1 MDECSIYFKLSLQ
14 DIRTSSSTTN
24 HVNKTNTSTMPKT
37 MNIFPK
43 KKKRFQMSYKAKEVD
58 MYEKLEETL
67 MEDLCIPTRSDLH
80 KYCIRTVHN
89 LRSAAALN
97 IA

>member
-1 MDECSIYFKLSLQ
+1 
-14 DIRTSSSTTN
+14 
-24 HVNKTNTSTMPKT
+24 
-37 MNIFPK
+37 
-43 KKKRFQMSYKAKEVD
+43 

-97 IA
+97 IAWGLNNEQRKNIRYLFPYVEGDGKKES

>member
-1 MDECSIYFKLSLQ
+1 
-14 DIRTSSSTTN
+14 
-24 HVNKTNTSTMPKT
+24 MPKT